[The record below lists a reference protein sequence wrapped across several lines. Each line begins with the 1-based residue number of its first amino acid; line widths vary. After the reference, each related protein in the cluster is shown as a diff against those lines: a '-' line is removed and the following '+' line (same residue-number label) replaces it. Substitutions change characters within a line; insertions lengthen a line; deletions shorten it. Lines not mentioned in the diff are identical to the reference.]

1 MTPVCGGKLN
11 GLVLRVI
18 IEIPEQCRQSRAI
31 VRGENMNNVWFDA
44 LLKSVQKMD
53 EITRGERL
61 LSREPVVAAA
71 QVNAIPERP
80 HLPSKYLPH

>member
-1 MTPVCGGKLN
+1 
-11 GLVLRVI
+11 
-18 IEIPEQCRQSRAI
+18 
-31 VRGENMNNVWFDA
+31 MNNVWFDA